1 MQRSLAAALVL
12 LTSTALSGCAGLPSN
27 GPTGAQIVHSVRTDD
42 GKIGMA
48 LVDVD
53 ATNIGTLS
61 DAQDIGDQGMARLA
75 REALVDRI
83 GPGDTLSI
91 QIFEVGAGLFSGGR
105 TTLGESVGAAEAPT
119 ATGETLGGGMM
130 VAEDGTISVPYVGR
144 IHVSGLTAAQVQ
156 DLIVSGLRGKSQS
169 PQVLVT
175 IAHSVTNTI
184 YVLGAV
190 SHPGRQTLTLA
201 HVHLLD
207 AIGDAGGT
215 ASVVASGSSTA
226 TGTGPQDYV
235 VRLTRDGHT
244 VQQPLDEIQPG
255 TPDDLLLVPGDRL
268 DLVRQPRTFIVLG
281 ASDRVSQIPFE
292 SGALSLAEALAR
304 ISGPADARADPR
316 SVYVFRDVPTLRPKL
331 NRVQAEGLAAPA
343 TADAPKPVIY
353 RINMLH
359 AQNYFLAQRF
369 AMHDKDVLYI
379 SNAPTNQLSKLAQI
393 VGLFFSPFFSI
404 RAATQ

>member
-1 MQRSLAAALVL
+1 MQRTLAAAAIL
-12 LTSTALSGCAGLPSN
+12 LASGTLSGCASLPSN
-27 GPTGAQIVHSVRTDD
+27 GPTSAQIVRSVRADD
-42 GKIGMA
+42 GKVGMT
-48 LVDVD
+48 LVDVGSS
-53 ATNIGTLS
+53 NIASLS
-61 DAQDIGDQGMARLA
+61 NAQEIGDRGLA
-75 REALVDRI
+75 QLSREAAVDLI

-91 QIFEVGAGLFSGGR
+91 QVFEIGASLFSGGR
-105 TTLGESVGAAEAPT
+105 TTLGESSESPA
-119 ATGETLGGGMM
+119 ATGEGLGGGMM

-144 IHVSGLTAAQVQ
+144 LHVTGLTAAQVQ
-156 DLIVSGLRGKSQS
+156 DLIVAGLRGKSQS

-175 IAHSVTNTI
+175 IAHSVTNTV

-190 SHPGRQTLTLA
+190 THPGRQTLTLA

-215 ASVVASGSSTA
+215 SSVITTGSSTA
-226 TGTGPQDYV
+226 TGSGPQDYV
-235 VRLTRDGHT
+235 VRLTRDGRT

-255 TPDDLLLVPGDRL
+255 TPDDLLLVPGDRV
-268 DLVRQPRTFIVLG
+268 DLIRQPRTFIVLG

-304 ISGPADARADPR
+304 IGGPADARADPR

-331 NRVQAEGLAAPA
+331 NRIQAEGLAPPIA
-343 TADAPKPVIY
+343 ADAPKPIIY
-353 RINMLH
+353 KINMIQ
-359 AQNYFLAQRF
+359 AENYFLAQRF

-393 VGLFFSPFFSI
+393 IGLLFSPFFSV
-404 RAATQ
+404 RAAAQ